1 MSRFVD
7 KGAIVAAYVG
17 IGMALVIGVSFLL
30 VIPIEPV
37 YWLLAPLSGLL
48 IGYYANTRSERQAG
62 PWSRILVNG
71 TFAGLVTG
79 LTMAALLLGVKALFF
94 AADDGYRD
102 ASLGAPLT
110 CQTGAPCVY
119 ARYLDQ
125 PGAAAKLESQGVT
138 DVVVVHRVLLEP
150 AVQHGGDAPAHHH
163 RRRVRRRLPL
173 RPRPPQA
180 ALDGRLD
187 PAPRQT

>member
-37 YWLLAPLSGLL
+37 YWFLAPLSGLL
-48 IGYYANTRSERQAG
+48 IGYYANTRSERYAG

-79 LTMAALLLGVKALFF
+79 ITLALLLLGVKALFF

-110 CQTGAPCVY
+110 CHTGADCVRALPRTSRGPGE
-119 ARYLDQ
+119 AR
-125 PGAAAKLESQGVT
+125 E
-138 DVVVVHRVLLEP
+138 
-150 AVQHGGDAPAHHH
+150 
-163 RRRVRRRLPL
+163 L
-173 RPRPPQA
+173 RA
-180 ALDGRLD
+180 
-187 PAPRQT
+187 